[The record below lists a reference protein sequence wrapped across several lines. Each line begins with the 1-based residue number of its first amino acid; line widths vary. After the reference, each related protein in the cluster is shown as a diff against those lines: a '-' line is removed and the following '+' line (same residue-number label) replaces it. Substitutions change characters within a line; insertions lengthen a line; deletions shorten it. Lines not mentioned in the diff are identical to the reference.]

1 MCSGEMIMAI
11 SSYSTVTDKFANLTK
26 MPDENMNEKNRTQKY
41 SGKIGLSV
49 DGVGKYSVTHKD
61 ITNILAGDSQSFLKR
76 SLWEFIRDLF
86 PMYHIKEAKQAII
99 NFVTEPGDKVEMFNR
114 IKSLANEDQ
123 QWRFNATTEFTVDE
137 NKDIIV
143 SRVFNININA
153 QDHHND
159 AEKNIMRSLFS
170 EELSLDI
177 YKHDIH
183 FDQKAFQSGMLK
195 MQFPNDNEKLS
206 VYLKNKIPFE
216 NITID
221 LSALEKEALASLKYC
236 NFKKVIF
243 TGNISYENLNGSVFG
258 NCFFEDCIFENV
270 SLVSS
275 RYRVKPNN
283 EIPIYG
289 VFKECFLYRCE
300 IKNFNI
306 DTSKIYSVNQDPN
319 VGKLVGAY
327 LFMQSFVNECTLQD
341 GVCKNASVI
350 ASSML
355 CCKIA
360 KLNGAEMDFIGT
372 SFYHKYRCQYIY
384 DNHFYNCDFSSSD
397 MTYKRNGIR
406 EDLLDFDP
414 REYFKKDGGKLN
426 LDKRI
431 SDFIYINIFP
441 NMSEHHYINDKDV
454 GGDIEKYLKLSNCN
468 LLKTCLGESI
478 NGIEF
483 YDCAI
488 DPSTTWLSG
497 NLAANTQIRI
507 PVYMDMKGAVAE
519 NGISDFMENLMEINS
534 WVEEFNNY
542 SKDAKSH
549 YQKELLY
556 LKSLLVKLGSFNHD
570 DEGKK
575 YQLNDEAIQYIIL
588 NVLYNIEKDIA
599 NEIDID
605 KVNFMHNLYTGFFW
619 QFHYNE
625 REYLK
630 INRSGISNSKT
641 FHFHFNFNDLRALY
655 SSYNKNHKNDN
666 IYDFD
671 SFDKMQKIFL
681 ALNVFK
687 ERTEINYRDYRKV
700 SKYVDDK
707 VDLFSG
713 IERYLLGV
721 IEKNNSYNEEN
732 YGNKKDKYAKL
743 IYERNYL
750 VATKDQLINES
761 FELNNKDNKD
771 KKDVARIN
779 EIKEI
784 LKTIDGKLPNISDE
798 ILHLKDETERLE
810 EEYQQENTLNDVVQN
825 IRRWLKEN
833 ENMVKAIK
841 KIDTNNIANK

>member
-1 MCSGEMIMAI
+1 MIMAI
-11 SSYSTVTDKFANLTK
+11 SSYSTVTDKFATLTK
-26 MPDENMNEKNRTQKY
+26 MPDENLNEKNRTQKY

-49 DGVGKYSVTHKD
+49 DDVGKYSVTHKD

-76 SLWEFIRDLF
+76 SLWEFILDLF
-86 PMYHIKEAKQAII
+86 PMYHIKEAKQAIVD
-99 NFVTEPGDKVEMFNR
+99 FVTEPGDKVEMFNR
-114 IKSLANEDQ
+114 VKSLADQDQ

-143 SRVFNININA
+143 SRVFKINIDS
-153 QDHHND
+153 QEHHHNT
-159 AEKNIMRSLFS
+159 EKNTMRSLFS
-170 EELSLDI
+170 EELSLNI
-177 YKHDIH
+177 YKQNIH
-183 FDQKAFQSGMLK
+183 FDEKAFQSGMLK
-195 MQFPNDNEKLS
+195 IQFPNDNEKLS
-206 VYLKNKIPFE
+206 VYLKNKISFE

-221 LSALEKEALASLKYC
+221 LSALEKEVLASLKYC
-236 NFKKVIF
+236 NFKNVTFI
-243 TGNISYENLNGSVFG
+243 GDISYENLNGSVFE
-258 NCFFEDCIFENV
+258 NCFFEDCKFENV

-275 RYRVKPNN
+275 RCRVKPNN

-289 VFKECFLYRCE
+289 VFKGCFLYQCE
-300 IKNFNI
+300 IKKFNI
-306 DTSKIYSVNQDPN
+306 DTSKIYSVNQDPD
-319 VGKLVGAY
+319 VGKPVGAY
-327 LFMQSFVNECTLQD
+327 LFMQLFVYKCALQD

-350 ASSML
+350 ASSLL

-372 SFYHKYRCQYIY
+372 SFYHDYRREYNY
-384 DNHFYNCDFSSSD
+384 DNHFYYCDFSSSD
-397 MTYKRNGIR
+397 MTCKRNGIR
-406 EDLLDFDP
+406 KDLMDFDP
-414 REYFKKDGGKLN
+414 REYFKKDGGTLN

-431 SDFIYINIFP
+431 SDLIYNNIFP
-441 NMSEHHYINDKDV
+441 NMSDCHYINDKYV
-454 GGDIEKYLKLSNCN
+454 AGDIEQYLKLSNCN

-478 NGIEF
+478 NGIKLD
-483 YDCAI
+483 DCAI

-507 PVYMDMKGAVAE
+507 PVYMDMKGAIAE

-542 SKDAKSH
+542 GKDAKSH

-556 LKSLLVKLGSFNHD
+556 LQSLLIKLGSFNLD

-575 YQLNDEAIQYIIL
+575 YQLNDEAIQYITL

-655 SSYNKNHKNDN
+655 SSYDKNHKNDN
-666 IYDFD
+666 FYDFD

-681 ALNVFK
+681 ALNEFK
-687 ERTEINYRDYRKV
+687 ERTVINYRNYREV
-700 SKYVDDK
+700 SKYISDK
-707 VDLFSG
+707 IDLFSS
-713 IERYLLGV
+713 IEQYLQTV
-721 IEKNNSYNEEN
+721 IEKNNSYNNEN
-732 YGNKKDKYAKL
+732 YGDKKDKYAKL
-743 IYERNYL
+743 IVERNDL
-750 VATKDQLINES
+750 VNTKDQLIKED
-761 FELNNKDNKD
+761 FYLNNKENKD
-771 KKDVARIN
+771 KKDADRIN
-779 EIKEI
+779 EIKGI
-784 LKTIDGKLPNISDE
+784 IKIIDGKTPNMSKE
-798 ILHLKDETERLE
+798 ILHLKNETERLE
-810 EEYQQENTLNDVVQN
+810 KEYQQENTLNDVVQN

-833 ENMVKAIK
+833 QNMVKAIK
-841 KIDTNNIANK
+841 KTDTE

>member
-1 MCSGEMIMAI
+1 MSL
-11 SSYSTVTDKFANLTK
+11 D
-26 MPDENMNEKNRTQKY
+26 D
-41 SGKIGLSV
+41 
-49 DGVGKYSVTHKD
+49 VGKYSVTHKD

-76 SLWEFIRDLF
+76 SLWEFILDLF
-86 PMYHIKEAKQAII
+86 PMSHIKEAKQAIVD
-99 NFVTEPGDKVEMFNR
+99 FVTKTDDKVEMFNR
-114 IKSLANEDQ
+114 VKSLADQDQ
-123 QWRFNATTEFTVDE
+123 QWRFNTTTEFTVDE

-153 QDHHND
+153 QDYHND
-159 AEKNIMRSLFS
+159 AEKNTMRSLFS

-195 MQFPNDNEKLS
+195 IQFPNDNEKLS

-236 NFKKVIF
+236 NFKKVTF
-243 TGNISYENLNGSVFG
+243 TGAISYENLNGSVFG

-319 VGKLVGAY
+319 VGKPVGAY
-327 LFMQSFVNECTLQD
+327 LFMQSFVDECTLQD

-350 ASSML
+350 ASSLL

-360 KLNGAEMDFIGT
+360 KLNGAEIDFIGT
-372 SFYHKYRCQYIY
+372 SFYHKYKCELKY

-406 EDLLDFDP
+406 KDLLDFDP

-431 SDFIYINIFP
+431 SDLIYINLFP
-441 NMSEHHYINDKDV
+441 KMSGGRYINDKYV
-454 GGDIEKYLKLSNCN
+454 AGDIEKYLKLSNCN
-468 LLKTCLGESI
+468 LLETCLGESI
-478 NGIEF
+478 NGITLN
-483 YDCAI
+483 DCAI
-488 DPSTTWLSG
+488 DHLTTWLSG

-507 PVYMDMKGAVAE
+507 PVYMDMKGAIAE
-519 NGISDFMENLMEINS
+519 NGISDFMKNLMEINS
-534 WVEEFNNY
+534 WVEEFNNHG
-542 SKDAKSH
+542 KDAESY

-556 LKSLLVKLGSFNHD
+556 LQSLLVKLGRFNLD

-575 YQLNDEAIQYIIL
+575 YQLNGEAIQYIIL
-588 NVLYNIEKDIA
+588 KVLYNIEKDIA

-605 KVNFMHNLYTGFFW
+605 KVNFMHKLYTGFFW
-619 QFHYNE
+619 QRPYDQRN
-625 REYLK
+625 YLK
-630 INRSGISNSKT
+630 INRSAISNSKT
-641 FHFHFNFNDLRALY
+641 FHFHFDFNDLRNIY
-655 SSYNKNHKNDN
+655 KEYNKNHKD
-666 IYDFD
+666 D

-681 ALNVFK
+681 ALNEFK
-687 ERTEINYRDYRKV
+687 ERTKINYRDYRKV

-713 IERYLLGV
+713 IEQYLREV
-721 IEKNNSYNEEN
+721 IEKNNSYNKEN
-732 YGNKKDKYAKL
+732 YTAKKQKEADLFMLRNNLVKTKAKL
-743 IYERNYL
+743 SE
-750 VATKDQLINES
+750 ES
-761 FELNNKDNKD
+761 CMLNKED
-771 KKDVARIN
+771 KKDAAKIRKIN
-779 EIKEI
+779 ETLNKIDDEIATIDKEI
-784 LKTIDGKLPNISDE
+784 VK
-798 ILHLKDETERLE
+798 LKDETERLE
-810 EEYQQENTLNDVVQN
+810 KEYEQENTLNDVVQN
-825 IRRWLKEN
+825 IRSWLKEN
-833 ENMVKAIK
+833 QNMVKAIK
-841 KIDTNNIANK
+841 KIDTE

>member
-1 MCSGEMIMAI
+1 MAI
-11 SSYSTVTDKFANLTK
+11 SSYSTVTDKFATLTK
-26 MPDENMNEKNRTQKY
+26 MPDENLNEKNRTQKY
-41 SGKIGLSV
+41 SGKIGLSL
-49 DGVGKYSVTHKD
+49 DDVGKYSVTHKD

-76 SLWEFIRDLF
+76 SLWEFILDLF
-86 PMYHIKEAKQAII
+86 PMSHIKEAKQAIVD
-99 NFVTEPGDKVEMFNR
+99 FVTKTDDKVEMFNR
-114 IKSLANEDQ
+114 VKSLADQDQ
-123 QWRFNATTEFTVDE
+123 QWRFNTTTEFTVDE

-153 QDHHND
+153 QDYHND
-159 AEKNIMRSLFS
+159 AEKNTMRSLFS

-195 MQFPNDNEKLS
+195 IQFPNDNEKLS

-236 NFKKVIF
+236 NFKKVTF
-243 TGNISYENLNGSVFG
+243 TGAISYENLNGSVFG

-319 VGKLVGAY
+319 VGKPVGAY
-327 LFMQSFVNECTLQD
+327 LFMQSFVYECTLLN
-341 GVCKNASVI
+341 GVCKNASII
-350 ASSML
+350 ASSLL

-372 SFYHKYRCQYIY
+372 SFYHKYRCELKY
-384 DNHFYNCDFSSSD
+384 DNHFYMCDFSSSD
-397 MTYKRNGIR
+397 MTCKRNGIR
-406 EDLLDFDP
+406 KDLLDFDP

-426 LDKRI
+426 LDKHI
-431 SDFIYINIFP
+431 SNLIYVNLFP
-441 NMSEHHYINDKDV
+441 NMSGGRYINDKYVAD
-454 GGDIEKYLKLSNCN
+454 DIDKYLKLSNCN

-478 NGIEF
+478 NGIKLD
-483 YDCAI
+483 DCAI

-497 NLAANTQIRI
+497 NLAANSQIRI
-507 PVYMDMKGAVAE
+507 PVYMDMKGAIAE
-519 NGISDFMENLMEINS
+519 NGISDFMENLMEVNS

-542 SKDAKSH
+542 GKDAISH
-549 YQKELLY
+549 YEKELLY
-556 LKSLLVKLGSFNHD
+556 LQSLLVKLGSFNLD

-575 YQLNDEAIQYIIL
+575 YQLNGEAIQYIIL

-619 QFHYNE
+619 QRPYDE
-625 REYLK
+625 RNYLK
-630 INRSGISNSKT
+630 INRSAISNSAR
-641 FHFHFNFNDLRALY
+641 FHFHFNFNDLRDIY
-655 SSYNKNHKNDN
+655 KYYNNNHEDDN
-666 IYDFD
+666 
-671 SFDKMQKIFL
+671 FDKMQKIFL
-681 ALNVFK
+681 ALNEFK
-687 ERTEINYRDYRKV
+687 ERTEINYRDYRNV

-707 VDLFSG
+707 VDLFSS
-713 IERYLLGV
+713 IEQYLRWI
-721 IEKNNSYNEEN
+721 IEKNNDYNKEN
-732 YGNKKDKYAKL
+732 YGDIKDKYAKL
-743 IYERNYL
+743 MVERNDL
-750 VATKDQLINES
+750 VDTKDQLIKEV
-761 FELNNKDNKD
+761 FYLNNKDNKD
-771 KKDVARIN
+771 KKYADRIN
-779 EIKEI
+779 EIKGI
-784 LKTIDGKLPNISDE
+784 IKTIDEKVPNISKE
-798 ILHLKDETERLE
+798 ILHLKDKTERLE
-810 EEYQQENTLNDVVQN
+810 KEYEQENTLNDVVQN
-825 IRRWLKEN
+825 IRSWLKEN
-833 ENMVKAIK
+833 QNMVKAIK
-841 KIDTNNIANK
+841 KIDTE

>member
-1 MCSGEMIMAI
+1 M
-11 SSYSTVTDKFANLTK
+11 
-26 MPDENMNEKNRTQKY
+26 
-41 SGKIGLSV
+41 SV

-86 PMYHIKEAKQAII
+86 PMYHIKEVKQAII

-143 SRVFNININA
+143 SRVFKININSK
-153 QDHHND
+153 DNHND
-159 AEKNIMRSLFS
+159 VEENTMHSVFS
-170 EELSLDI
+170 EDLSLDI
-177 YKHDIH
+177 YKHNIH
-183 FDQKAFQSGMLK
+183 FDEKAFQSGMLK
-195 MQFPNDNEKLS
+195 IQFPNDNEKLS

-236 NFKKVIF
+236 NFKKVTF
-243 TGNISYENLNGSVFG
+243 TGAISYENLNGSVFE

-275 RYRVKPNN
+275 RRRVKPNN

-289 VFKECFLYRCE
+289 VFKGCFLSHCD
-300 IKNFNI
+300 INNFNI
-306 DTSKIYSVNQDPN
+306 DTSKIYSVNQDSD
-319 VGKLVGAY
+319 VGKPVGAY
-327 LFMQSFVNECTLQD
+327 LFMQSFVYECTLLN

-350 ASSML
+350 ASSLL

-372 SFYHKYRCQYIY
+372 SFYHDYRREYKY
-384 DNHFYNCDFSSSD
+384 DNHFYYCDFSSSD
-397 MTYKRNGIR
+397 MTCKRNGIR
-406 EDLLDFDP
+406 KDLLDFDP

-478 NGIEF
+478 NGIKLD
-483 YDCAI
+483 DCAI

-507 PVYMDMKGAVAE
+507 PVYMDMKGAIAE

-542 SKDAKSH
+542 GKDAKSY

-556 LKSLLVKLGSFNHD
+556 LQSLLVKLGSFNLD
-570 DEGKK
+570 NEGKK

-666 IYDFD
+666 LYDFD

-713 IERYLLGV
+713 IERYLQGV

-841 KIDTNNIANK
+841 KIDTNNMANK

>member
-1 MCSGEMIMAI
+1 MSL
-11 SSYSTVTDKFANLTK
+11 D
-26 MPDENMNEKNRTQKY
+26 D
-41 SGKIGLSV
+41 
-49 DGVGKYSVTHKD
+49 VGKYSVTHKD

-76 SLWEFIRDLF
+76 SLWEFILDLF
-86 PMYHIKEAKQAII
+86 PMSHIKEAKQAIVD
-99 NFVTEPGDKVEMFNR
+99 FVTKTDDKVEMFNR
-114 IKSLANEDQ
+114 VKSLADQDQ
-123 QWRFNATTEFTVDE
+123 QWRFNTTTEFTVDE

-153 QDHHND
+153 QDYHND
-159 AEKNIMRSLFS
+159 AEKNTMRSLFS

-195 MQFPNDNEKLS
+195 IQFPNDNEKLS

-236 NFKKVIF
+236 NFKKVTF
-243 TGNISYENLNGSVFG
+243 TGAISYENLNGSVFG

-275 RYRVKPNN
+275 KYRVKPNN

-319 VGKLVGAY
+319 VGKPVGAY
-327 LFMQSFVNECTLQD
+327 LFMQSFVDECTLQD

-350 ASSML
+350 ASSLL

-372 SFYHKYRCQYIY
+372 SFYHKYKCELKY

-406 EDLLDFDP
+406 KDLLDFDP

-431 SDFIYINIFP
+431 SDLIYINLFP
-441 NMSEHHYINDKDV
+441 KMSGGRYINDKYV
-454 GGDIEKYLKLSNCN
+454 AGDIEKYLKLSNCN
-468 LLKTCLGESI
+468 LLETCLGESI
-478 NGIEF
+478 NGITLN
-483 YDCAI
+483 DCAI
-488 DPSTTWLSG
+488 DHLTTWLSS

-507 PVYMDMKGAVAE
+507 PVYMDMKGAIAE
-519 NGISDFMENLMEINS
+519 NGISDFMKNLMEINS
-534 WVEEFNNY
+534 WVEEFNNHG
-542 SKDAKSH
+542 KDAESY

-556 LKSLLVKLGSFNHD
+556 LQSLLVKLGRFNLD

-575 YQLNDEAIQYIIL
+575 YQLNGEAIQYIIL
-588 NVLYNIEKDIA
+588 KVLYNIEKDIA

-605 KVNFMHNLYTGFFW
+605 KVNFMHKLYTGFFW
-619 QFHYNE
+619 QRPYDQRN
-625 REYLK
+625 YLK
-630 INRSGISNSKT
+630 INRSAISNSKT
-641 FHFHFNFNDLRALY
+641 FHFHFDFNDLRNIY
-655 SSYNKNHKNDN
+655 KEYNKNHKD
-666 IYDFD
+666 D

-681 ALNVFK
+681 ALNEFK
-687 ERTEINYRDYRKV
+687 ERTKINYRDYRKV

-713 IERYLLGV
+713 IEQYLREV
-721 IEKNNSYNEEN
+721 IEKNNSYNKEI
-732 YGNKKDKYAKL
+732 YTAKKQKEADLFMLRNNLVKTKAKL
-743 IYERNYL
+743 SE
-750 VATKDQLINES
+750 ES
-761 FELNNKDNKD
+761 CMLNKED
-771 KKDVARIN
+771 KKDAAKIRKIN
-779 EIKEI
+779 ETLNKIDDEIATIDKEI
-784 LKTIDGKLPNISDE
+784 VK
-798 ILHLKDETERLE
+798 LKDETERLE
-810 EEYQQENTLNDVVQN
+810 KEYEQENTLNDVVQN
-825 IRRWLKEN
+825 IRSWLKEN
-833 ENMVKAIK
+833 QNMVKAIK
-841 KIDTNNIANK
+841 KIDTE

>member
-1 MCSGEMIMAI
+1 MAI
-11 SSYSTVTDKFANLTK
+11 SSYSTVTDKFATLTK
-26 MPDENMNEKNRTQKY
+26 MPDENLNEKNRTQKY
-41 SGKIGLSV
+41 SGKIGLSL
-49 DGVGKYSVTHKD
+49 DDVGKYSVTHKD

-76 SLWEFIRDLF
+76 SLWEFILDLF
-86 PMYHIKEAKQAII
+86 PMSHIKEAKQAIVD
-99 NFVTEPGDKVEMFNR
+99 FVTKTDDKVEMFNR
-114 IKSLANEDQ
+114 VKSLADQDQ
-123 QWRFNATTEFTVDE
+123 QWRFNTTTEFTVDE

-153 QDHHND
+153 QDYHND
-159 AEKNIMRSLFS
+159 AEKNTMRSLFS

-195 MQFPNDNEKLS
+195 IQFPNDNEKLS

-236 NFKKVIF
+236 NFKKVTF
-243 TGNISYENLNGSVFG
+243 TGAISYENLNGSVFG

-319 VGKLVGAY
+319 VGKPVGAY
-327 LFMQSFVNECTLQD
+327 LFMQSFVDECTLQD

-350 ASSML
+350 ASSLL

-372 SFYHKYRCQYIY
+372 SFYHKYKCELKY

-406 EDLLDFDP
+406 KDLLDFDP

-426 LDKRI
+426 LDKHI
-431 SDFIYINIFP
+431 SNLIYVNLFP
-441 NMSEHHYINDKDV
+441 NMSGGRYINDKYVAD
-454 GGDIEKYLKLSNCN
+454 DIDKYLKLSNCN

-478 NGIEF
+478 NGIKLD
-483 YDCAI
+483 DCAI
-488 DPSTTWLSG
+488 DHLTTWLSG

-507 PVYMDMKGAVAE
+507 PVYMDMKGAIAE
-519 NGISDFMENLMEINS
+519 NGISDFMKNLMEINS
-534 WVEEFNNY
+534 WVEEFNKY
-542 SKDAKSH
+542 GKDAESH

-556 LKSLLVKLGSFNHD
+556 LQSLLVKLGRFNLD

-575 YQLNDEAIQYIIL
+575 YQLNGEAIQYIIL
-588 NVLYNIEKDIA
+588 KVLYNIEKDIA

-605 KVNFMHNLYTGFFW
+605 KVNFMHKLYTGFFW
-619 QFHYNE
+619 QRPYDQRN
-625 REYLK
+625 YLK
-630 INRSGISNSKT
+630 INRSAISNSKT
-641 FHFHFNFNDLRALY
+641 FHFHFDFNDLRNIY
-655 SSYNKNHKNDN
+655 KEYNKNHKD
-666 IYDFD
+666 D

-681 ALNVFK
+681 ALNEFK
-687 ERTEINYRDYRKV
+687 ERTKINYRDYRKV

-713 IERYLLGV
+713 IEQYL
-721 IEKNNSYNEEN
+721 
-732 YGNKKDKYAKL
+732 
-743 IYERNYL
+743 
-750 VATKDQLINES
+750 
-761 FELNNKDNKD
+761 
-771 KKDVARIN
+771 
-779 EIKEI
+779 
-784 LKTIDGKLPNISDE
+784 
-798 ILHLKDETERLE
+798 
-810 EEYQQENTLNDVVQN
+810 
-825 IRRWLKEN
+825 RW
-833 ENMVKAIK
+833 
-841 KIDTNNIANK
+841 

>member
-1 MCSGEMIMAI
+1 MSL
-11 SSYSTVTDKFANLTK
+11 D
-26 MPDENMNEKNRTQKY
+26 D
-41 SGKIGLSV
+41 
-49 DGVGKYSVTHKD
+49 VGKYSVTHKD

-76 SLWEFIRDLF
+76 SLWEFILDLF
-86 PMYHIKEAKQAII
+86 PMSHIKEAKQAIVD
-99 NFVTEPGDKVEMFNR
+99 FVTKTDDKVEMFNR
-114 IKSLANEDQ
+114 VKSLADQDQ
-123 QWRFNATTEFTVDE
+123 QWRFNTTTEFTVDE

-153 QDHHND
+153 QDYHND
-159 AEKNIMRSLFS
+159 AEKNTMRSLFS

-195 MQFPNDNEKLS
+195 IQFPNDNEKLS

-236 NFKKVIF
+236 NFKKVTF
-243 TGNISYENLNGSVFG
+243 TGAISYENLNGSVFG

-319 VGKLVGAY
+319 VGKPVGAY
-327 LFMQSFVNECTLQD
+327 LFMQSFVDECTLQD

-350 ASSML
+350 ASSLL

-372 SFYHKYRCQYIY
+372 SFYHKYKCELKY

-406 EDLLDFDP
+406 KDLLDFDP

-431 SDFIYINIFP
+431 SDLIYINLFP
-441 NMSEHHYINDKDV
+441 KMSGGRYINDKYV
-454 GGDIEKYLKLSNCN
+454 AGDIEKYLKLSNCN
-468 LLKTCLGESI
+468 LLETCLGESI
-478 NGIEF
+478 NGITLN
-483 YDCAI
+483 DCAI
-488 DPSTTWLSG
+488 DHLTTWLSG

-507 PVYMDMKGAVAE
+507 PVYMDMKGAIAE
-519 NGISDFMENLMEINS
+519 NGISDFMKNLMEINS
-534 WVEEFNNY
+534 WVEEFNNHG
-542 SKDAKSH
+542 KDAESY

-556 LKSLLVKLGSFNHD
+556 LQSLLVKLGRFNLD

-575 YQLNDEAIQYIIL
+575 YQLNGEAIQYIIL
-588 NVLYNIEKDIA
+588 KVLYNIEKDIA

-605 KVNFMHNLYTGFFW
+605 KVNFMHKLYTGFFW
-619 QFHYNE
+619 QRPYDQRN
-625 REYLK
+625 YLK
-630 INRSGISNSKT
+630 INLSAISNSKT
-641 FHFHFNFNDLRALY
+641 FHFHFDFNDLRNIY
-655 SSYNKNHKNDN
+655 KEYNKNHKD
-666 IYDFD
+666 D

-681 ALNVFK
+681 ALNEFK
-687 ERTEINYRDYRKV
+687 ERTKINYRDYRKV

-713 IERYLLGV
+713 IEQYLREV
-721 IEKNNSYNEEN
+721 IEKNNSYNKEN
-732 YGNKKDKYAKL
+732 YTAKKQKEADLFMLRNNLVKTKAKL
-743 IYERNYL
+743 SE
-750 VATKDQLINES
+750 ES
-761 FELNNKDNKD
+761 CMLNKED
-771 KKDVARIN
+771 KKDAAKIRKIN
-779 EIKEI
+779 ETLNKIDDEIATIDKEI
-784 LKTIDGKLPNISDE
+784 VK
-798 ILHLKDETERLE
+798 LKDETERLE
-810 EEYQQENTLNDVVQN
+810 KEYEQENTLNDVVQN
-825 IRRWLKEN
+825 IRSWLKEN
-833 ENMVKAIK
+833 QNMVKAIK
-841 KIDTNNIANK
+841 KIDTE

>member
-1 MCSGEMIMAI
+1 MSL
-11 SSYSTVTDKFANLTK
+11 D
-26 MPDENMNEKNRTQKY
+26 D
-41 SGKIGLSV
+41 
-49 DGVGKYSVTHKD
+49 VGKYSVTHKD

-76 SLWEFIRDLF
+76 SLWEFILDLF
-86 PMYHIKEAKQAII
+86 PMSHIKEAKQAIVD
-99 NFVTEPGDKVEMFNR
+99 FVTKTDDKVEMFNR
-114 IKSLANEDQ
+114 VKSLADQDQ
-123 QWRFNATTEFTVDE
+123 QWRFNTTTEFTVDE

-153 QDHHND
+153 QDYHND
-159 AEKNIMRSLFS
+159 AEKNTMRSLFS

-195 MQFPNDNEKLS
+195 IQFPNDNEKLS

-236 NFKKVIF
+236 NFKKVTF
-243 TGNISYENLNGSVFG
+243 TGAISYENLNGSVFG

-319 VGKLVGAY
+319 VGKPVGAY
-327 LFMQSFVNECTLQD
+327 LFMQSFVDECTLQD

-350 ASSML
+350 ASSLL

-372 SFYHKYRCQYIY
+372 SFYHKYKCELKY

-406 EDLLDFDP
+406 KDLLDFDP

-431 SDFIYINIFP
+431 SDLIYINLFP
-441 NMSEHHYINDKDV
+441 KMSGGRYINDKYV
-454 GGDIEKYLKLSNCN
+454 AGDIEKYLKLSNCN
-468 LLKTCLGESI
+468 LLETCLGESI
-478 NGIEF
+478 NGITLN
-483 YDCAI
+483 DCAI
-488 DPSTTWLSG
+488 DHLTTWLSS

-507 PVYMDMKGAVAE
+507 PVYMDMKGAIAE
-519 NGISDFMENLMEINS
+519 NGISDFMKNLMEINS
-534 WVEEFNNY
+534 WVKEFNNHG
-542 SKDAKSH
+542 KDAESY

-556 LKSLLVKLGSFNHD
+556 LQSLLVKLGRFNLD

-575 YQLNDEAIQYIIL
+575 YQLNGEAIQYIIL
-588 NVLYNIEKDIA
+588 KVLYNIEKDIA

-605 KVNFMHNLYTGFFW
+605 KVNFMHKLYTGFFW
-619 QFHYNE
+619 QRPYDQRN
-625 REYLK
+625 YLK
-630 INRSGISNSKT
+630 INRSAISNSKT
-641 FHFHFNFNDLRALY
+641 FHFHFDFNDLRNIY
-655 SSYNKNHKNDN
+655 KEYNKNHKD
-666 IYDFD
+666 D

-681 ALNVFK
+681 ALNEFK
-687 ERTEINYRDYRKV
+687 ERTKINYRDYRKV

-713 IERYLLGV
+713 IEQYLREV
-721 IEKNNSYNEEN
+721 IEKNNSYNKEN
-732 YGNKKDKYAKL
+732 YTAKKQKEADLFMLRNNLVKTKAKL
-743 IYERNYL
+743 SE
-750 VATKDQLINES
+750 ES
-761 FELNNKDNKD
+761 CMLNKED
-771 KKDVARIN
+771 KKDAAKIRKIN
-779 EIKEI
+779 ETLNKIDDEIATIDKEI
-784 LKTIDGKLPNISDE
+784 VK
-798 ILHLKDETERLE
+798 LKDETERLE
-810 EEYQQENTLNDVVQN
+810 KEYEQENTLNDVVQN
-825 IRRWLKEN
+825 IRSWLKEN
-833 ENMVKAIK
+833 QNMVKAIK
-841 KIDTNNIANK
+841 KIDTE

>member
-1 MCSGEMIMAI
+1 M
-11 SSYSTVTDKFANLTK
+11 
-26 MPDENMNEKNRTQKY
+26 
-41 SGKIGLSV
+41 SV

-86 PMYHIKEAKQAII
+86 PMYHIKEAKQSII

-114 IKSLANEDQ
+114 IKSLAAQDQ

-143 SRVFNININA
+143 SRVFKININSK
-153 QDHHND
+153 DNHND
-159 AEKNIMRSLFS
+159 VEENTMHSVFS
-170 EELSLDI
+170 EDLSLDI
-177 YKHDIH
+177 YKHNIH
-183 FDQKAFQSGMLK
+183 FDEKAFQSGMLK
-195 MQFPNDNEKLS
+195 IQFPNDNEKLS

-236 NFKKVIF
+236 NFKKVTF
-243 TGNISYENLNGSVFG
+243 TGAISYENLNGSVFE

-275 RYRVKPNN
+275 RRRVKPNN

-289 VFKECFLYRCE
+289 VFKGCFLSHCD
-300 IKNFNI
+300 INNFNI
-306 DTSKIYSVNQDPN
+306 DTSKIYSVNQDSD
-319 VGKLVGAY
+319 VGKPVGAY
-327 LFMQSFVNECTLQD
+327 LFMQSFVYECTLLN

-350 ASSML
+350 ASSLL

-372 SFYHKYRCQYIY
+372 SFYHDYRREYKY
-384 DNHFYNCDFSSSD
+384 DNHFYYCDFSSSD
-397 MTYKRNGIR
+397 MTCKRNGIR
-406 EDLLDFDP
+406 KDLLDFDP

-507 PVYMDMKGAVAE
+507 PVYMDMKGAIAE

-556 LKSLLVKLGSFNHD
+556 LKSLLVKLGSFNLD

-588 NVLYNIEKDIA
+588 NVLHNIEKDIA

-666 IYDFD
+666 LYDFD

-841 KIDTNNIANK
+841 KIDTNNMANK

>member
-1 MCSGEMIMAI
+1 MAI

-86 PMYHIKEAKQAII
+86 PMYHIKEAKQSII

-114 IKSLANEDQ
+114 IKSLAAQDQ

-143 SRVFNININA
+143 SRVFKINIDS
-153 QDHHND
+153 QEHHHD
-159 AEKNIMRSLFS
+159 TEKNTMRSLFS
-170 EELSLDI
+170 EELSLNI
-177 YKHDIH
+177 YKQNIH
-183 FDQKAFQSGMLK
+183 FDEKVFQSGMLK
-195 MQFPNDNEKLS
+195 IQFPNDNEKLS
-206 VYLKNKIPFE
+206 VYLKNKISFE
-216 NITID
+216 DITID
-221 LSALEKEALASLKYC
+221 LSALEKEVLASLKYC
-236 NFKKVIF
+236 NFKNVTF
-243 TGNISYENLNGSVFG
+243 TGDISYENLNGSVFE
-258 NCFFEDCIFENV
+258 NCFFEDCKFENV

-275 RYRVKPNN
+275 RRRVKPNN

-289 VFKECFLYRCE
+289 VFKECFLYQCE
-300 IKNFNI
+300 IKKFNI
-306 DTSKIYSVNQDPN
+306 DTSKIYSVNQDPD
-319 VGKLVGAY
+319 VGKPVGAY
-327 LFMQSFVNECTLQD
+327 LFMQSFVYKCALQD

-350 ASSML
+350 ASSLL

-372 SFYHKYRCQYIY
+372 SFYHDYRREYKY
-384 DNHFYNCDFSSSD
+384 DNHFYMCDFSSSD
-397 MTYKRNGIR
+397 MTCKRNGIR
-406 EDLLDFDP
+406 KDLLDFDP

-426 LDKRI
+426 LDKHI
-431 SDFIYINIFP
+431 SNFIYNDIFP
-441 NMSEHHYINDKDV
+441 NMSDCHYINDKYV
-454 GGDIEKYLKLSNCN
+454 AGDIEKYLKFSNCN

-478 NGIEF
+478 NGIKLD
-483 YDCAI
+483 DCAI

-507 PVYMDMKGAVAE
+507 PVYMDMKGAIAE

-542 SKDAKSH
+542 GKDAKSY

-556 LKSLLVKLGSFNHD
+556 LQSLLVKLGSFNLD
-570 DEGKK
+570 NEGKK

-666 IYDFD
+666 LYDFD

-841 KIDTNNIANK
+841 KIDTNNMANK

>member
-1 MCSGEMIMAI
+1 MIMAI

-26 MPDENMNEKNRTQKY
+26 IPDENMNEKNRTQKY

-143 SRVFNININA
+143 SRVFKININSK
-153 QDHHND
+153 DNHND
-159 AEKNIMRSLFS
+159 VEENTMHSVFS
-170 EELSLDI
+170 EDLSLDI
-177 YKHDIH
+177 YKHNIH
-183 FDQKAFQSGMLK
+183 FDEKAFQSGMLK
-195 MQFPNDNEKLS
+195 IQFPNDNEKLS

-236 NFKKVIF
+236 NFKKVTF
-243 TGNISYENLNGSVFG
+243 TGAISYENLNGSVFE

-275 RYRVKPNN
+275 RRRVKPNN

-289 VFKECFLYRCE
+289 VFKGCFLSHCD
-300 IKNFNI
+300 INNFNI
-306 DTSKIYSVNQDPN
+306 DTSKIYSVNQDSD
-319 VGKLVGAY
+319 VGKPVGAY
-327 LFMQSFVNECTLQD
+327 LFMQSFVYECTLLN

-350 ASSML
+350 ASSLL

-372 SFYHKYRCQYIY
+372 SFYHDYRREYKY
-384 DNHFYNCDFSSSD
+384 DNHFYYCDFSSSD
-397 MTYKRNGIR
+397 MTCKRNGIR
-406 EDLLDFDP
+406 KDLLDFDP

-478 NGIEF
+478 NGIKLD
-483 YDCAI
+483 DCAI

-507 PVYMDMKGAVAE
+507 PVYMDMKGAIAE

-542 SKDAKSH
+542 GKDAKSY

-556 LKSLLVKLGSFNHD
+556 LQSLLVKLGSFNLD
-570 DEGKK
+570 NEGKK

-641 FHFHFNFNDLRALY
+641 FHFHFNFNDLRDLY

-666 IYDFD
+666 LYDFD

-841 KIDTNNIANK
+841 KIDTE

>member
-1 MCSGEMIMAI
+1 MAI
-11 SSYSTVTDKFANLTK
+11 SSYSTVTDKFATLTK
-26 MPDENMNEKNRTQKY
+26 MPDENLNEKNRTQKY
-41 SGKIGLSV
+41 SGKIGLSL
-49 DGVGKYSVTHKD
+49 DDVGKYSVTHKD

-76 SLWEFIRDLF
+76 SLWEFILDLF
-86 PMYHIKEAKQAII
+86 PMSHIKEAKQAIVD
-99 NFVTEPGDKVEMFNR
+99 FVTKTDDKVEMFNR
-114 IKSLANEDQ
+114 VKSLADQDQ
-123 QWRFNATTEFTVDE
+123 QWRFNTTTEFTVDE

-153 QDHHND
+153 QDYHND
-159 AEKNIMRSLFS
+159 AEKNTMRSLFS

-195 MQFPNDNEKLS
+195 IQFPNDNEKLS

-236 NFKKVIF
+236 NFKKVTF
-243 TGNISYENLNGSVFG
+243 TGAISYENLNGSVFG

-319 VGKLVGAY
+319 VGKPVGAY
-327 LFMQSFVNECTLQD
+327 LFMQSFVDECTLQD

-350 ASSML
+350 ASSLL

-372 SFYHKYRCQYIY
+372 SFYHKYKCELKY

-406 EDLLDFDP
+406 KDLLDFDP

-426 LDKRI
+426 LDKHI
-431 SDFIYINIFP
+431 SNLIYVNLFP
-441 NMSEHHYINDKDV
+441 NMSGGRYINDKYVAD
-454 GGDIEKYLKLSNCN
+454 DIDKYLKLSNCN

-478 NGIEF
+478 NGIKLD
-483 YDCAI
+483 DCAI
-488 DPSTTWLSG
+488 DHLTTWLSG

-507 PVYMDMKGAVAE
+507 PVYMDMKGAIAE
-519 NGISDFMENLMEINS
+519 NGISDFMKNLMEINS
-534 WVEEFNNY
+534 WVEEFNKY
-542 SKDAKSH
+542 GKDAESH

-556 LKSLLVKLGSFNHD
+556 LQSLLVKLGRFNLD

-575 YQLNDEAIQYIIL
+575 YQLNGEAIQYIIL
-588 NVLYNIEKDIA
+588 KVLYNIEKDIA

-605 KVNFMHNLYTGFFW
+605 KVNFMHKLYTGFFW
-619 QFHYNE
+619 Q
-625 REYLK
+625 RP
-630 INRSGISNSKT
+630 
-641 FHFHFNFNDLRALY
+641 
-655 SSYNKNHKNDN
+655 
-666 IYDFD
+666 YDH
-671 SFDKMQKIFL
+671 
-681 ALNVFK
+681 V
-687 ERTEINYRDYRKV
+687 
-700 SKYVDDK
+700 
-707 VDLFSG
+707 
-713 IERYLLGV
+713 
-721 IEKNNSYNEEN
+721 
-732 YGNKKDKYAKL
+732 
-743 IYERNYL
+743 
-750 VATKDQLINES
+750 
-761 FELNNKDNKD
+761 
-771 KKDVARIN
+771 
-779 EIKEI
+779 
-784 LKTIDGKLPNISDE
+784 TI
-798 ILHLKDETERLE
+798 
-810 EEYQQENTLNDVVQN
+810 
-825 IRRWLKEN
+825 
-833 ENMVKAIK
+833 
-841 KIDTNNIANK
+841 

>member
-1 MCSGEMIMAI
+1 MIMAI
-11 SSYSTVTDKFANLTK
+11 SSYSTVTDKFATLTK
-26 MPDENMNEKNRTQKY
+26 MPDENLNEKNRTQKY
-41 SGKIGLSV
+41 SGKIGLSL
-49 DGVGKYSVTHKD
+49 DDVGKYSVTHKD

-76 SLWEFIRDLF
+76 SLWEFILDLF
-86 PMYHIKEAKQAII
+86 PMSHIKEAKQAIVD
-99 NFVTEPGDKVEMFNR
+99 FVTKTDDKVEMFNR
-114 IKSLANEDQ
+114 VKSLADQDQ
-123 QWRFNATTEFTVDE
+123 QWRFNTTTEFTVDE

-153 QDHHND
+153 QDYHND
-159 AEKNIMRSLFS
+159 AEKNTMRSLFS

-195 MQFPNDNEKLS
+195 IQFPNDNEKLS

-236 NFKKVIF
+236 NFKKVTF
-243 TGNISYENLNGSVFG
+243 TGAISYENLNGSVFG

-319 VGKLVGAY
+319 VGKPVGAY
-327 LFMQSFVNECTLQD
+327 LFMQSFVDECTLQD

-350 ASSML
+350 ASSLL

-360 KLNGAEMDFIGT
+360 KLNGAEMDFMGT
-372 SFYHKYRCQYIY
+372 SFYHKYKCELKY

-406 EDLLDFDP
+406 KDLLDFDP

-426 LDKRI
+426 LDKHI
-431 SDFIYINIFP
+431 SNLIYVNLFP
-441 NMSEHHYINDKDV
+441 NMSGGRYINDKYVAD
-454 GGDIEKYLKLSNCN
+454 DIDKYLKLSNCN

-478 NGIEF
+478 NGIKLD
-483 YDCAI
+483 DCAI
-488 DPSTTWLSG
+488 DHLTTWLSG

-507 PVYMDMKGAVAE
+507 PVYMDMKGAIAE
-519 NGISDFMENLMEINS
+519 NGISDFMKNLMEINS
-534 WVEEFNNY
+534 WVEEFNKY
-542 SKDAKSH
+542 GKDAESH

-556 LKSLLVKLGSFNHD
+556 LQSLLVKLGRFNLD

-575 YQLNDEAIQYIIL
+575 YQLNGEAIQYIIL
-588 NVLYNIEKDIA
+588 KVLYNIEKDIA

-605 KVNFMHNLYTGFFW
+605 KVNFMHKLYTGFFW
-619 QFHYNE
+619 QRPYDQRN
-625 REYLK
+625 YLK
-630 INRSGISNSKT
+630 INRSAISNSKT
-641 FHFHFNFNDLRALY
+641 IHFHFDFNDLRNIY
-655 SSYNKNHKNDN
+655 KEYNKNHKD
-666 IYDFD
+666 D

-681 ALNVFK
+681 ALNEFK
-687 ERTEINYRDYRKV
+687 ERTKINYRDYRKV

-713 IERYLLGV
+713 IEQYLRWV
-721 IEKNNSYNEEN
+721 IEKNNDYNKEN
-732 YGNKKDKYAKL
+732 YGDIKDKYAKL
-743 IYERNYL
+743 IVERNDL
-750 VATKDQLINES
+750 VDTKDQLIKED
-761 FELNNKDNKD
+761 FYLNNKDNKD
-771 KKDVARIN
+771 KKDAERIN
-779 EIKEI
+779 EIKGI
-784 LKTIDGKLPNISDE
+784 IKVIDGKIPNISKE

-810 EEYQQENTLNDVVQN
+810 KEYQQENTLNDVVQN
-825 IRRWLKEN
+825 IRSWLKEN

-841 KIDTNNIANK
+841 KIDTE

>member
-1 MCSGEMIMAI
+1 MIMAI

-26 MPDENMNEKNRTQKY
+26 IPDENMNEKNRTQKY

-143 SRVFNININA
+143 SRVFKININSK
-153 QDHHND
+153 DNHND
-159 AEKNIMRSLFS
+159 VEENTMHSVFS
-170 EELSLDI
+170 EDLSLDI
-177 YKHDIH
+177 YKHNIH
-183 FDQKAFQSGMLK
+183 FDEKAFQSGMLK
-195 MQFPNDNEKLS
+195 IQFPNDNEKLS

-236 NFKKVIF
+236 NFKKVTF
-243 TGNISYENLNGSVFG
+243 TGAISYENLNGSVFE

-275 RYRVKPNN
+275 RRRVKPNN

-289 VFKECFLYRCE
+289 VFKGCFLSHCD
-300 IKNFNI
+300 INNFNI
-306 DTSKIYSVNQDPN
+306 DTSKIYSVNQDSD
-319 VGKLVGAY
+319 VGKPVGAY
-327 LFMQSFVNECTLQD
+327 LFMQSFVYECTLLN

-350 ASSML
+350 ASSLL

-372 SFYHKYRCQYIY
+372 SFYHDYRREYKY
-384 DNHFYNCDFSSSD
+384 DNHFYYCDFSSSD
-397 MTYKRNGIR
+397 MTCKRNGIR
-406 EDLLDFDP
+406 KDLLDFDP

-478 NGIEF
+478 NGIKLD
-483 YDCAI
+483 DCAI

-507 PVYMDMKGAVAE
+507 PVYMDMKGAIAE

-542 SKDAKSH
+542 GKDAKSY

-556 LKSLLVKLGSFNHD
+556 LQSLLVKLGSFNLD
-570 DEGKK
+570 NEGKK

-666 IYDFD
+666 LYDFD

-841 KIDTNNIANK
+841 KIDTNNMANK

>member
-1 MCSGEMIMAI
+1 MSL
-11 SSYSTVTDKFANLTK
+11 D
-26 MPDENMNEKNRTQKY
+26 D
-41 SGKIGLSV
+41 
-49 DGVGKYSVTHKD
+49 VGKYSVTHKD

-76 SLWEFIRDLF
+76 SLWEFILDLF
-86 PMYHIKEAKQAII
+86 PMSHIKEAKQAIVD
-99 NFVTEPGDKVEMFNR
+99 FVTKTDDKVEMFNR
-114 IKSLANEDQ
+114 VKSLADQDQ
-123 QWRFNATTEFTVDE
+123 QWRFNTTTEFTVDE

-153 QDHHND
+153 QDYHND
-159 AEKNIMRSLFS
+159 AEKNTMRSLFS
-170 EELSLDI
+170 EKLSLDI

-195 MQFPNDNEKLS
+195 IQFPNDNEKLS

-236 NFKKVIF
+236 NFKKVTF
-243 TGNISYENLNGSVFG
+243 TGAISYENLNGSVFG

-306 DTSKIYSVNQDPN
+306 DTSKIYSVNQAPN
-319 VGKLVGAY
+319 VGKPVGAY
-327 LFMQSFVNECTLQD
+327 LFMQSFVDECTLQD

-350 ASSML
+350 ASSLL

-372 SFYHKYRCQYIY
+372 SFYHKYKCELKY

-406 EDLLDFDP
+406 KDLLDFDP

-431 SDFIYINIFP
+431 SDLIYINLFP
-441 NMSEHHYINDKDV
+441 NMSGGRYINDKYV
-454 GGDIEKYLKLSNCN
+454 AGDIEKYLKLSNCN
-468 LLKTCLGESI
+468 LLETCLGESI
-478 NGIEF
+478 NGITLN
-483 YDCAI
+483 DCAI
-488 DPSTTWLSG
+488 DHLTTWLSG

-507 PVYMDMKGAVAE
+507 PVYMDMKGAIAE
-519 NGISDFMENLMEINS
+519 NGISDFMKNLMEINS
-534 WVEEFNNY
+534 WVEEFNNHG
-542 SKDAKSH
+542 KDAESH

-556 LKSLLVKLGSFNHD
+556 LQSLLVKLGRFNLD

-575 YQLNDEAIQYIIL
+575 YQLNGEAIQYIIL
-588 NVLYNIEKDIA
+588 KILYNIEKDIA

-605 KVNFMHNLYTGFFW
+605 KVNFMHKLYTGFFW
-619 QFHYNE
+619 QRPYDQRN
-625 REYLK
+625 YLK
-630 INRSGISNSKT
+630 INRSAISNSKT
-641 FHFHFNFNDLRALY
+641 FHFHFDFNDLRNIY
-655 SSYNKNHKNDN
+655 KEYNKNHKD
-666 IYDFD
+666 D

-681 ALNVFK
+681 ALNEFK
-687 ERTEINYRDYRKV
+687 ERTKINYRDYRKV

-713 IERYLLGV
+713 IEQYLREV
-721 IEKNNSYNEEN
+721 IEKNNSYNKEN
-732 YGNKKDKYAKL
+732 YTAKKQKEADLFMLRNNLVKTKAKL
-743 IYERNYL
+743 SE
-750 VATKDQLINES
+750 ES
-761 FELNNKDNKD
+761 CMLNKED
-771 KKDVARIN
+771 KKDAAKIRKIN
-779 EIKEI
+779 ETLNKIDDEIATIDKEI
-784 LKTIDGKLPNISDE
+784 VK
-798 ILHLKDETERLE
+798 LKDETERLE
-810 EEYQQENTLNDVVQN
+810 KEYEQENTLNDVVQN
-825 IRRWLKEN
+825 IRSWLKEN
-833 ENMVKAIK
+833 QNMVKAIK
-841 KIDTNNIANK
+841 KIDTE

>member
-1 MCSGEMIMAI
+1 MAI

-86 PMYHIKEAKQAII
+86 PMYHIKEAKQSII

-114 IKSLANEDQ
+114 IKSLAAQDQ

-143 SRVFNININA
+143 SRVFKINIDS
-153 QDHHND
+153 QEHHHD
-159 AEKNIMRSLFS
+159 TEKNIMRSLFS

-195 MQFPNDNEKLS
+195 IQFPNDNEKLS
-206 VYLKNKIPFE
+206 VYLKNKISFE
-216 NITID
+216 DITID
-221 LSALEKEALASLKYC
+221 LSALEKEVLASLKYC
-236 NFKKVIF
+236 NFKNVTF
-243 TGNISYENLNGSVFG
+243 TGDISYENLNGSVFE
-258 NCFFEDCIFENV
+258 NCFFEDCKFENV

-275 RYRVKPNN
+275 RRRVKPNN

-431 SDFIYINIFP
+431 SDLIYINIFP
-441 NMSEHHYINDKDV
+441 NMSDHHYINDKDV

-468 LLKTCLGESI
+468 LRQTCLGESI
-478 NGIEF
+478 NGITLN
-483 YDCAI
+483 DCAI
-488 DPSTTWLSG
+488 DPSTTRLSV
-497 NLAANTQIRI
+497 NIAANTQISI
-507 PVYMDMKGAVAE
+507 PAYMEMKGAIAE

-534 WVEEFNNY
+534 WVEEFNKY
-542 SKDAKSH
+542 GKDAINL
-549 YQKELLY
+549 YQNELLY
-556 LKSLLVKLGSFNHD
+556 LQSYLIKLGNFNLD
-570 DEGKK
+570 DDGKK
-575 YQLNDEAIQYIIL
+575 YKLNSEAIQYIVY
-588 NVLYNIEKDIA
+588 NVLHNIENDIA
-599 NEIDID
+599 NKIDLD
-605 KVNFMHNLYTGFFW
+605 KVNFMHELYTGFFW

-666 IYDFD
+666 LYDFD

-841 KIDTNNIANK
+841 KIDTNNMANK

>member
-1 MCSGEMIMAI
+1 MIMAI
-11 SSYSTVTDKFANLTK
+11 SSYSTVTDKFATLTK
-26 MPDENMNEKNRTQKY
+26 MPDENLNEKNRTQKY
-41 SGKIGLSV
+41 SGKIGLSL
-49 DGVGKYSVTHKD
+49 DDVGKYSVTHKD

-76 SLWEFIRDLF
+76 SLWEFILDLF
-86 PMYHIKEAKQAII
+86 PMSHIKEAKQAIVD
-99 NFVTEPGDKVEMFNR
+99 FVTKTDDKVEMFNR
-114 IKSLANEDQ
+114 VKSLADQDQ
-123 QWRFNATTEFTVDE
+123 QWRFNTTTEFTVDE

-153 QDHHND
+153 QDYHND
-159 AEKNIMRSLFS
+159 AEKNTMRSLFS

-183 FDQKAFQSGMLK
+183 LDQKAFQSGMLK
-195 MQFPNDNEKLS
+195 IQFPNDNEKLS

-236 NFKKVIF
+236 NFKKVTF
-243 TGNISYENLNGSVFG
+243 TGAISYENLNGSVFG

-289 VFKECFLYRCE
+289 VFKECFLDRCE

-319 VGKLVGAY
+319 VGKPVGAY
-327 LFMQSFVNECTLQD
+327 LFMQSFVDECTLQD

-350 ASSML
+350 ASSLL

-372 SFYHKYRCQYIY
+372 SFYHKYKCELKY

-406 EDLLDFDP
+406 KDLLDFDP

-431 SDFIYINIFP
+431 SDLIYINLFP
-441 NMSEHHYINDKDV
+441 KMSGGRYINDKYV
-454 GGDIEKYLKLSNCN
+454 AGDIEKYLKLSNCN
-468 LLKTCLGESI
+468 LLETCLGESI
-478 NGIEF
+478 NGITLN
-483 YDCAI
+483 DCAI
-488 DPSTTWLSG
+488 DHLTTWLSG

-507 PVYMDMKGAVAE
+507 PVYMDMKGAIAE
-519 NGISDFMENLMEINS
+519 NGISDFMKNLMEINS
-534 WVEEFNNY
+534 WVEEFNNHG
-542 SKDAKSH
+542 KDAESY

-556 LKSLLVKLGSFNHD
+556 LQSLLVKLGRFNLD

-575 YQLNDEAIQYIIL
+575 YQLNGEAIQYIIL
-588 NVLYNIEKDIA
+588 KVLYNIEKDIA

-605 KVNFMHNLYTGFFW
+605 KVNFMHKLYTGFFW
-619 QFHYNE
+619 QRPYDQRN
-625 REYLK
+625 YLK
-630 INRSGISNSKT
+630 INRSAISNSKT
-641 FHFHFNFNDLRALY
+641 FHFHFDFNDLRNIY
-655 SSYNKNHKNDN
+655 KEYNKNHKD
-666 IYDFD
+666 D

-681 ALNVFK
+681 ALNEFK
-687 ERTEINYRDYRKV
+687 ERTKINYRDYRKV

-713 IERYLLGV
+713 IEQYLREV
-721 IEKNNSYNEEN
+721 IEKNNSYNKEN
-732 YGNKKDKYAKL
+732 YTAKKQKEADLFMLRNNLVKTKAKL
-743 IYERNYL
+743 SE
-750 VATKDQLINES
+750 ES
-761 FELNNKDNKD
+761 CMLNKED
-771 KKDVARIN
+771 KKDAAKIRKIN
-779 EIKEI
+779 ETLNKIDDEIATIDKEI
-784 LKTIDGKLPNISDE
+784 VK
-798 ILHLKDETERLE
+798 LKDETERLE
-810 EEYQQENTLNDVVQN
+810 KEYEQENTLNDVVQN
-825 IRRWLKEN
+825 IRSWLKEN
-833 ENMVKAIK
+833 QNMVKAIK
-841 KIDTNNIANK
+841 KIDTE

>member
-1 MCSGEMIMAI
+1 MSL
-11 SSYSTVTDKFANLTK
+11 D
-26 MPDENMNEKNRTQKY
+26 D
-41 SGKIGLSV
+41 
-49 DGVGKYSVTHKD
+49 VGKYSVTHKD

-76 SLWEFIRDLF
+76 SLWEFILDLF
-86 PMYHIKEAKQAII
+86 PMSHIKEAKQAIVD
-99 NFVTEPGDKVEMFNR
+99 FVTKTDDKVEMFNR
-114 IKSLANEDQ
+114 VKSLADQDQ
-123 QWRFNATTEFTVDE
+123 QWRFNTTTEFTVDE

-153 QDHHND
+153 QDYHND
-159 AEKNIMRSLFS
+159 AEKNTMRSLFS
-170 EELSLDI
+170 EKLSLDI

-195 MQFPNDNEKLS
+195 IQFPNDNEKLS

-236 NFKKVIF
+236 NFKKVTF
-243 TGNISYENLNGSVFG
+243 TGAISYENLNGSVFG

-319 VGKLVGAY
+319 VGKPVGAY
-327 LFMQSFVNECTLQD
+327 LFMQSFVDECTLQD

-350 ASSML
+350 ASSLL

-372 SFYHKYRCQYIY
+372 SFYHKYKCELKY

-406 EDLLDFDP
+406 KDLLDFDP

-431 SDFIYINIFP
+431 SDLIYINLFP
-441 NMSEHHYINDKDV
+441 NMSGGRYINDKYV
-454 GGDIEKYLKLSNCN
+454 AGDIEKYLKLSNCN
-468 LLKTCLGESI
+468 LLETCLGESI
-478 NGIEF
+478 NGITLN
-483 YDCAI
+483 DCAI
-488 DPSTTWLSG
+488 DHLTTWLSG

-507 PVYMDMKGAVAE
+507 PVYMDMKGAIAE
-519 NGISDFMENLMEINS
+519 NGISDFMKNLMEINS
-534 WVEEFNNY
+534 WVEEFNNHG
-542 SKDAKSH
+542 KDAESH

-556 LKSLLVKLGSFNHD
+556 LQSLLVKLGRFNLD

-575 YQLNDEAIQYIIL
+575 YQLNGEAIQYIIL
-588 NVLYNIEKDIA
+588 KILYNIEKDIA

-605 KVNFMHNLYTGFFW
+605 KVNFMHKLYTGFFW
-619 QFHYNE
+619 QRPYDQRN
-625 REYLK
+625 YLK
-630 INRSGISNSKT
+630 INRSAISNSKT
-641 FHFHFNFNDLRALY
+641 FHFHFDFNDLRNIY
-655 SSYNKNHKNDN
+655 KEYNKNHKD
-666 IYDFD
+666 D
-671 SFDKMQKIFL
+671 SFDKMQNIFL
-681 ALNVFK
+681 ALNEFK
-687 ERTEINYRDYRKV
+687 ERTKINYRDYRKV

-713 IERYLLGV
+713 IEQYLREV
-721 IEKNNSYNEEN
+721 IEKNNSYNKEN
-732 YGNKKDKYAKL
+732 YTAKKQKEADLFMLRNNLVKTKAKL
-743 IYERNYL
+743 SE
-750 VATKDQLINES
+750 ES
-761 FELNNKDNKD
+761 CMLNKED
-771 KKDVARIN
+771 KKDAAKIRKIN
-779 EIKEI
+779 ETLNKIDDEIATIDKEI
-784 LKTIDGKLPNISDE
+784 VK
-798 ILHLKDETERLE
+798 LKDETERLE
-810 EEYQQENTLNDVVQN
+810 KEYEQENTLNDVVQN
-825 IRRWLKEN
+825 IRSWLKEN
-833 ENMVKAIK
+833 QNMVKAIK
-841 KIDTNNIANK
+841 KIDTE

>member
-1 MCSGEMIMAI
+1 M
-11 SSYSTVTDKFANLTK
+11 
-26 MPDENMNEKNRTQKY
+26 
-41 SGKIGLSV
+41 SV

-841 KIDTNNIANK
+841 KIDTNNMANK

>member
-1 MCSGEMIMAI
+1 MSL
-11 SSYSTVTDKFANLTK
+11 D
-26 MPDENMNEKNRTQKY
+26 D
-41 SGKIGLSV
+41 
-49 DGVGKYSVTHKD
+49 VGKYSVTHKD

-76 SLWEFIRDLF
+76 SLWEFILDLF
-86 PMYHIKEAKQAII
+86 PMSHIKEAKQAIVD
-99 NFVTEPGDKVEMFNR
+99 FVTKTDDKVEMFNR
-114 IKSLANEDQ
+114 VKSLADQDQ
-123 QWRFNATTEFTVDE
+123 QWRFNTTTEFTVDE

-153 QDHHND
+153 QDYHND
-159 AEKNIMRSLFS
+159 AEKNTMRSLFS

-195 MQFPNDNEKLS
+195 IQFPNDNEKLS

-236 NFKKVIF
+236 NFKKVTF
-243 TGNISYENLNGSVFG
+243 TGAISYENLNGSVFG

-319 VGKLVGAY
+319 VGKPVGAY
-327 LFMQSFVNECTLQD
+327 LFMQSFVDECTLQD

-350 ASSML
+350 ASSLL

-372 SFYHKYRCQYIY
+372 SFYHKYKCELKY

-406 EDLLDFDP
+406 KDLLDFDP

-426 LDKRI
+426 LDKHI
-431 SDFIYINIFP
+431 SNLIYVNLFP
-441 NMSEHHYINDKDV
+441 NMSGGRYINDKYVAD
-454 GGDIEKYLKLSNCN
+454 DIDKYLKLSNCN

-478 NGIEF
+478 NGIKLD
-483 YDCAI
+483 DCAI
-488 DPSTTWLSG
+488 DHLTTWLSG
-497 NLAANTQIRI
+497 NLAANSQIRI
-507 PVYMDMKGAVAE
+507 PVYMDMKGAIAE
-519 NGISDFMENLMEINS
+519 NGISDFMKNLMEINS

-542 SKDAKSH
+542 GKDAESH

-556 LKSLLVKLGSFNHD
+556 LQSLLVKLGRFNLD

-575 YQLNDEAIQYIIL
+575 YQLNGEAIQYIIL
-588 NVLYNIEKDIA
+588 KVLYNIEKDIA

-605 KVNFMHNLYTGFFW
+605 KVNFMHKLYTGFFW
-619 QFHYNE
+619 QRPYDQRN
-625 REYLK
+625 YLK
-630 INRSGISNSKT
+630 INRSAISNSKT
-641 FHFHFNFNDLRALY
+641 FHFHFDFNDLRNIY
-655 SSYNKNHKNDN
+655 KEYNKNHKD
-666 IYDFD
+666 D

-681 ALNVFK
+681 ALNEFK
-687 ERTEINYRDYRKV
+687 ERTKINYRDYRKV

-713 IERYLLGV
+713 IEQYLRWV
-721 IEKNNSYNEEN
+721 IEKNNDYNKEN
-732 YGNKKDKYAKL
+732 YGDIKDKYAKL
-743 IYERNYL
+743 IVERNDL
-750 VATKDQLINES
+750 VDTKDQLIKED
-761 FELNNKDNKD
+761 FYLNNKDNKD
-771 KKDVARIN
+771 KKDAERIN
-779 EIKEI
+779 EIKGI
-784 LKTIDGKLPNISDE
+784 IKVIDGKIPNISKE

-810 EEYQQENTLNDVVQN
+810 KEYQQENTLNDVVQN
-825 IRRWLKEN
+825 IRSWLKEN

-841 KIDTNNIANK
+841 KIDTE

>member
-1 MCSGEMIMAI
+1 MSL
-11 SSYSTVTDKFANLTK
+11 D
-26 MPDENMNEKNRTQKY
+26 D
-41 SGKIGLSV
+41 
-49 DGVGKYSVTHKD
+49 VGKYSVTHKD

-76 SLWEFIRDLF
+76 SLWEFILDLF
-86 PMYHIKEAKQAII
+86 PMSHIKEAKQAIVD
-99 NFVTEPGDKVEMFNR
+99 FVTKTDDKVEMFNR
-114 IKSLANEDQ
+114 VKSLADQDQ
-123 QWRFNATTEFTVDE
+123 QWRFNTTTEFTVDE

-153 QDHHND
+153 QDYHND
-159 AEKNIMRSLFS
+159 AEKNTMRSLFS

-195 MQFPNDNEKLS
+195 IQFPNDNEKLS

-236 NFKKVIF
+236 SFKKVTF
-243 TGNISYENLNGSVFG
+243 TGAISYENLNGSVFG

-306 DTSKIYSVNQDPN
+306 DTSKIYSVNQEPN
-319 VGKLVGAY
+319 VGKPVGAY
-327 LFMQSFVNECTLQD
+327 LFMQSFVDECTLQD

-350 ASSML
+350 ASSLL

-372 SFYHKYRCQYIY
+372 SFYHKYKCELKY

-406 EDLLDFDP
+406 KDLLDFDP

-431 SDFIYINIFP
+431 SDLIYINLFP
-441 NMSEHHYINDKDV
+441 KMSGGRYINDKYV
-454 GGDIEKYLKLSNCN
+454 AGDIEKYLKLSNCN
-468 LLKTCLGESI
+468 LLETCLGESI
-478 NGIEF
+478 NGITLN
-483 YDCAI
+483 DCAI
-488 DPSTTWLSG
+488 DHLTTWLSG

-507 PVYMDMKGAVAE
+507 PVYMDMKGAIAE
-519 NGISDFMENLMEINS
+519 NGISDFMKNLMEINS
-534 WVEEFNNY
+534 WVEEFNNHG
-542 SKDAKSH
+542 KDAESH

-556 LKSLLVKLGSFNHD
+556 LQSLLVKLGRFNLD

-575 YQLNDEAIQYIIL
+575 YQLNGEAIQYIIL
-588 NVLYNIEKDIA
+588 KVLYNIEKDIA

-605 KVNFMHNLYTGFFW
+605 KVNFMHKLYTGFFW
-619 QFHYNE
+619 QRPYDQRN
-625 REYLK
+625 YLK
-630 INRSGISNSKT
+630 INRSAISNSKT
-641 FHFHFNFNDLRALY
+641 FHFHFDFNDLRNIY
-655 SSYNKNHKNDN
+655 KEYNKNHKD
-666 IYDFD
+666 D

-681 ALNVFK
+681 ALNEFK
-687 ERTEINYRDYRKV
+687 ERTKINYRDYRKV

-713 IERYLLGV
+713 IEQYLREV
-721 IEKNNSYNEEN
+721 IEKNNSYNKEN
-732 YGNKKDKYAKL
+732 YTAKKQKEADLFMLRNNLVKTKAKL
-743 IYERNYL
+743 SE
-750 VATKDQLINES
+750 ES
-761 FELNNKDNKD
+761 CMLNKED
-771 KKDVARIN
+771 KKDAAKIRKIN
-779 EIKEI
+779 ETLNKIDDEIATIDKEI
-784 LKTIDGKLPNISDE
+784 VK
-798 ILHLKDETERLE
+798 LKDKTERLE
-810 EEYQQENTLNDVVQN
+810 KEYEQENTLNDVVQN
-825 IRRWLKEN
+825 IRSWLKEN
-833 ENMVKAIK
+833 QNMVKAIK
-841 KIDTNNIANK
+841 KIDTE

>member
-1 MCSGEMIMAI
+1 MAI
-11 SSYSTVTDKFANLTK
+11 SSYSTVTDKFATLTK
-26 MPDENMNEKNRTQKY
+26 MPDENLNEKNRTQKY
-41 SGKIGLSV
+41 SGKIGLSL
-49 DGVGKYSVTHKD
+49 DDVGKYSVTHKD

-76 SLWEFIRDLF
+76 SLWEFILDLF
-86 PMYHIKEAKQAII
+86 PMSHIKEAKQAIVD
-99 NFVTEPGDKVEMFNR
+99 FVTKTDDKVEMFNR
-114 IKSLANEDQ
+114 VKSLADQDQ
-123 QWRFNATTEFTVDE
+123 QWRFNTTTEFTVDE

-153 QDHHND
+153 QDYHND
-159 AEKNIMRSLFS
+159 AEKNTMRSLFS

-195 MQFPNDNEKLS
+195 IQFPNDNEKLS

-236 NFKKVIF
+236 NFKKVTF
-243 TGNISYENLNGSVFG
+243 TGAISYENLNGSVFG

-319 VGKLVGAY
+319 VGKPVGAY
-327 LFMQSFVNECTLQD
+327 LFMQSFVDECTLQD

-350 ASSML
+350 ASSLL

-372 SFYHKYRCQYIY
+372 SFYHKYKCELKY

-406 EDLLDFDP
+406 KDLLDFDP

-426 LDKRI
+426 LDKHI
-431 SDFIYINIFP
+431 SNLIYVNLFP
-441 NMSEHHYINDKDV
+441 NMSGGRYINDKYVAD
-454 GGDIEKYLKLSNCN
+454 DIDKYLKLSNCN

-478 NGIEF
+478 NGIKLD
-483 YDCAI
+483 DCAI
-488 DPSTTWLSG
+488 DHLTTWLSG

-507 PVYMDMKGAVAE
+507 PVYMDMKGAIAE
-519 NGISDFMENLMEINS
+519 NGISDFMKNLMEINS

-542 SKDAKSH
+542 GKDAESH

-556 LKSLLVKLGSFNHD
+556 LQSLLVKLGRFNLD

-575 YQLNDEAIQYIIL
+575 YQLNGEAIQYIIL
-588 NVLYNIEKDIA
+588 KVLYNIEKDIA

-605 KVNFMHNLYTGFFW
+605 KVNFMHKLYTGFFW
-619 QFHYNE
+619 QRPYDQRN
-625 REYLK
+625 YLK
-630 INRSGISNSKT
+630 INRSAISNSKT
-641 FHFHFNFNDLRALY
+641 FHFHFDFNDLRNIY
-655 SSYNKNHKNDN
+655 KEYNKNHKD
-666 IYDFD
+666 D
-671 SFDKMQKIFL
+671 SFDKMQKIVL
-681 ALNVFK
+681 ALNEFK
-687 ERTEINYRDYRKV
+687 ERTKINYRDYRKV

-713 IERYLLGV
+713 IEQYLRWV
-721 IEKNNSYNEEN
+721 IEKNNDYNKEN
-732 YGNKKDKYAKL
+732 YGDIKDKYAKL
-743 IYERNYL
+743 IVERNDL
-750 VATKDQLINES
+750 VDTKDQLIKED
-761 FELNNKDNKD
+761 FYLNNKDNKD
-771 KKDVARIN
+771 KKDAERIN
-779 EIKEI
+779 EIKGI
-784 LKTIDGKLPNISDE
+784 IKVIDGKIPNISKE

-810 EEYQQENTLNDVVQN
+810 KEYQQENTLNDVVQN
-825 IRRWLKEN
+825 IRSWLKEN

-841 KIDTNNIANK
+841 KIDTE

>member
-1 MCSGEMIMAI
+1 MIMAI
-11 SSYSTVTDKFANLTK
+11 SSYSTVTDKFATLTK
-26 MPDENMNEKNRTQKY
+26 MPDENLNEKNRTQKH
-41 SGKIGLSV
+41 SGKIGLSL
-49 DGVGKYSVTHKD
+49 DDVGKYSVTHKD

-76 SLWEFIRDLF
+76 SLWEFILDLF
-86 PMYHIKEAKQAII
+86 PMSHIKEAKQAIVD
-99 NFVTEPGDKVEMFNR
+99 FVTKTDDKVEMFNR
-114 IKSLANEDQ
+114 VKFLADQDQ
-123 QWRFNATTEFTVDE
+123 QWRFNTTTEFTVDE

-153 QDHHND
+153 QDYHND
-159 AEKNIMRSLFS
+159 AEKNTMRSLFS

-195 MQFPNDNEKLS
+195 IQFPNDNEKLS

-236 NFKKVIF
+236 NFKKVTF
-243 TGNISYENLNGSVFG
+243 TGAISYENLNGSVFG

-319 VGKLVGAY
+319 VGKPVGAY
-327 LFMQSFVNECTLQD
+327 LFMQSFVDECTLQD

-350 ASSML
+350 ASSLL

-372 SFYHKYRCQYIY
+372 SFYHKYKCELKY

-406 EDLLDFDP
+406 KDLLDFDP

-431 SDFIYINIFP
+431 SDLIYINLFP
-441 NMSEHHYINDKDV
+441 KMSGGRYINDKYV
-454 GGDIEKYLKLSNCN
+454 AGDIEKYLKLSNCN
-468 LLKTCLGESI
+468 LLETCLGESI
-478 NGIEF
+478 NGITLN
-483 YDCAI
+483 DCAI
-488 DPSTTWLSG
+488 DHLTTWLSS

-507 PVYMDMKGAVAE
+507 PVYMDMKGAIAE
-519 NGISDFMENLMEINS
+519 NGISDFMKNLMEINS
-534 WVEEFNNY
+534 WVEEFNNHG
-542 SKDAKSH
+542 KDAESY

-556 LKSLLVKLGSFNHD
+556 LQSLLVKLGRFNLD

-575 YQLNDEAIQYIIL
+575 YQLNGEAIQYIIL
-588 NVLYNIEKDIA
+588 KVLYNIEKDIA

-605 KVNFMHNLYTGFFW
+605 KVNFMHKLYTGFFW
-619 QFHYNE
+619 QRPYDQRN
-625 REYLK
+625 YLK
-630 INRSGISNSKT
+630 INRSAISNSKT
-641 FHFHFNFNDLRALY
+641 FHFHFDFNDLRNIY
-655 SSYNKNHKNDN
+655 KEYNKNHKD
-666 IYDFD
+666 D

-681 ALNVFK
+681 ALNEFK
-687 ERTEINYRDYRKV
+687 ERTKINYRDYRKV

-713 IERYLLGV
+713 IEQYLREV
-721 IEKNNSYNEEN
+721 IEKNNSYNKEN
-732 YGNKKDKYAKL
+732 YTAKKQKEADLFMLRNNLVKTKAKL
-743 IYERNYL
+743 SE
-750 VATKDQLINES
+750 ES
-761 FELNNKDNKD
+761 CMLNKED
-771 KKDVARIN
+771 KKDAAKIRKIN
-779 EIKEI
+779 ETLNKIDDEIATIDKEI
-784 LKTIDGKLPNISDE
+784 VK
-798 ILHLKDETERLE
+798 LKDETERLE
-810 EEYQQENTLNDVVQN
+810 KEYEQENTLNDVVQN
-825 IRRWLKEN
+825 IRSWLKEN
-833 ENMVKAIK
+833 QNMVKAIK
-841 KIDTNNIANK
+841 KIDTE

>member
-1 MCSGEMIMAI
+1 M
-11 SSYSTVTDKFANLTK
+11 
-26 MPDENMNEKNRTQKY
+26 
-41 SGKIGLSV
+41 SV

-258 NCFFEDCIFENV
+258 NCFFEDCIFDNV

-507 PVYMDMKGAVAE
+507 PVYMDMKGAIAE

-605 KVNFMHNLYTGFFW
+605 K
-619 QFHYNE
+619 
-625 REYLK
+625 
-630 INRSGISNSKT
+630 
-641 FHFHFNFNDLRALY
+641 
-655 SSYNKNHKNDN
+655 
-666 IYDFD
+666 
-671 SFDKMQKIFL
+671 
-681 ALNVFK
+681 
-687 ERTEINYRDYRKV
+687 
-700 SKYVDDK
+700 
-707 VDLFSG
+707 
-713 IERYLLGV
+713 
-721 IEKNNSYNEEN
+721 
-732 YGNKKDKYAKL
+732 
-743 IYERNYL
+743 
-750 VATKDQLINES
+750 
-761 FELNNKDNKD
+761 
-771 KKDVARIN
+771 
-779 EIKEI
+779 
-784 LKTIDGKLPNISDE
+784 
-798 ILHLKDETERLE
+798 
-810 EEYQQENTLNDVVQN
+810 
-825 IRRWLKEN
+825 
-833 ENMVKAIK
+833 
-841 KIDTNNIANK
+841 

>member
-1 MCSGEMIMAI
+1 MSL
-11 SSYSTVTDKFANLTK
+11 D
-26 MPDENMNEKNRTQKY
+26 D
-41 SGKIGLSV
+41 
-49 DGVGKYSVTHKD
+49 VGKYSVTHKD

-76 SLWEFIRDLF
+76 SLWEFILDLF
-86 PMYHIKEAKQAII
+86 PMSHIKEAKQAIVD
-99 NFVTEPGDKVEMFNR
+99 FVTKTDDKVEMFNR
-114 IKSLANEDQ
+114 VKSLADQDQ
-123 QWRFNATTEFTVDE
+123 QWRFNTTTEFTVDE

-153 QDHHND
+153 QDYHND
-159 AEKNIMRSLFS
+159 AEKNTMRSLFS

-195 MQFPNDNEKLS
+195 IQFPNDNEKLS

-236 NFKKVIF
+236 NFKKVTF
-243 TGNISYENLNGSVFG
+243 TGAISYENLNGSVFG

-327 LFMQSFVNECTLQD
+327 LFMQSFVDECTLQD

-350 ASSML
+350 ASSLL

-372 SFYHKYRCQYIY
+372 SFYHKYRCELKY
-384 DNHFYNCDFSSSD
+384 DNHFYMCDFSSSD
-397 MTYKRNGIR
+397 MTCKRNGIR
-406 EDLLDFDP
+406 KDLLDFDP

-426 LDKRI
+426 LDKHI
-431 SDFIYINIFP
+431 SNLIYVNIFP
-441 NMSEHHYINDKDV
+441 NMSSGRYINDKYVAD
-454 GGDIEKYLKLSNCN
+454 DIDKYLKLSNCN

-478 NGIEF
+478 NGIKLD
-483 YDCAI
+483 DCAI

-507 PVYMDMKGAVAE
+507 PVYMDMKGAIAE
-519 NGISDFMENLMEINS
+519 NGISDFMENLMEVNS

-542 SKDAKSH
+542 GKDAISH
-549 YQKELLY
+549 YEKELLY
-556 LKSLLVKLGSFNHD
+556 LQSLLVKLGSFNLD

-575 YQLNDEAIQYIIL
+575 YQLNGEAIQYIIL

-619 QFHYNE
+619 QRPYDE
-625 REYLK
+625 RNYLK
-630 INRSGISNSKT
+630 INRSAISNSAR
-641 FHFHFNFNDLRALY
+641 FHFHFNFNDLRDIY
-655 SSYNKNHKNDN
+655 KDYNNNHEDDN
-666 IYDFD
+666 
-671 SFDKMQKIFL
+671 FDKMQKIFL
-681 ALNVFK
+681 ALNEFK
-687 ERTEINYRDYRKV
+687 ERTEINYRDYRNV

-707 VDLFSG
+707 VDLFSS
-713 IERYLLGV
+713 IEQYLRWI
-721 IEKNNSYNEEN
+721 IEKNNEYNKEN
-732 YGNKKDKYAKL
+732 YGDIKDKYAKL
-743 IYERNYL
+743 MVERNDL
-750 VATKDQLINES
+750 VDTKDQLIKEV
-761 FELNNKDNKD
+761 FYLNNKDNKD
-771 KKDVARIN
+771 KKYADRIN
-779 EIKEI
+779 EIKRI
-784 LKTIDGKLPNISDE
+784 IKTIDEKVPNISKE
-798 ILHLKDETERLE
+798 ILHLKDKTERLE
-810 EEYQQENTLNDVVQN
+810 KEYEQENTLNDVVQN
-825 IRRWLKEN
+825 IRSWLKEN
-833 ENMVKAIK
+833 QNMVKAIK
-841 KIDTNNIANK
+841 KIDTE